1 MSKKDLP
8 AMYSTVFWCLLLV
21 LLFFWLYCVA
31 TVTPFIER
39 RVTISTYTTGA
50 KAEMTRELGSCTV
63 KK

>member
-50 KAEMTRELGSCTV
+50 KAEMTR
-63 KK
+63 